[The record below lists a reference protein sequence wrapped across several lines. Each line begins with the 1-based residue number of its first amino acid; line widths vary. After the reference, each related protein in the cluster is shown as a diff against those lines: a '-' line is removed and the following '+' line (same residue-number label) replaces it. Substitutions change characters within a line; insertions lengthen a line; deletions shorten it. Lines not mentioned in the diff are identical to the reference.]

1 VEGVA
6 IERTGPSSLCYAA
19 DCADQWFSDKGKIEF
34 NTYYVSL
41 GGPCALCRG
50 ALILAKSWRRK
61 LEDPNAAHPTWYC
74 LWCCKKYIQDHLGG
88 SSASFVLRTYPAAP
102 WSPHYCRAEY
112 PAQGTI
118 DAKLRMVEQMVQ
130 ARTPEEL
137 YAKKTFRAALGGRRV
152 PAGNPQ
158 RQRDLEQREGTVPGR
173 EGPTGVEVESNLQ
186 LGGAKLSRRPWQTS
200 RSKKRRKAEPP
211 CGGGH

>member
-1 VEGVA
+1 MEGVA
-6 IERTGPSSLCYAA
+6 IERSGPSSLCYAA
-19 DCADQWFSDKGKIEF
+19 DYADQWFSDKGKIEF

-61 LEDPNAAHPTWYC
+61 FEDPNAAHQAWYC
-74 LWCCKKYIQDHLGG
+74 LWCCKKHKITFGVVCEFCFADVPGG
-88 SSASFVLRTYPAAP
+88 PMV
-102 WSPHYCRAEY
+102 PHYCRAEY

-118 DAKLRMVEQMVQ
+118 DAKMRMVEQMVQ

-137 YAKKTFRAALGGRRV
+137 YAKRTFRAAFGGRRV

-158 RQRDLEQREGTVPGR
+158 RQRDLEQREETVPGR